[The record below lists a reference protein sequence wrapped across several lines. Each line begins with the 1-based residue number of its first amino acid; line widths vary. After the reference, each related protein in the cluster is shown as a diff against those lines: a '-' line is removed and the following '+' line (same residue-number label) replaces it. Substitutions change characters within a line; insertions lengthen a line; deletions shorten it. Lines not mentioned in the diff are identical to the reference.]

1 MTLFESFMEMAYKC
15 LDLKNYNLYNYW
27 REKAFSLSVEEA
39 GMFYDY
45 EWIIPVKR
53 VLQLMYSNTQTGRKG
68 RKNQKVWI
76 RSRLVFQ

>member
-15 LDLKNYNLYNYW
+15 LALKNYNLYNYW

-45 EWIIPVKR
+45 E
-53 VLQLMYSNTQTGRKG
+53 
-68 RKNQKVWI
+68 
-76 RSRLVFQ
+76 